1 MPPDVCCVVCYHHT
15 FFFKFNILTKIS
27 AASLLLKWKLLLLLL
42 LLHHRHRHHYWW
54 QLLQPAATGAL
65 KGRSESVTNKA
76 TDGDE
81 HIERWRQTM
90 ERESSRRSTFTT
102 WQFGGDARVEYKRI
116 RADLFHS
123 CRCWTDDTNQQQQ
136 QQLVFFYSNSRLP
149 HDHLVLLLIERQ
161 PENKGRKKGFF

>member
-1 MPPDVCCVVCYHHT
+1 MCVVLCAT
-15 FFFKFNILTKIS
+15 ITLFFFKFNIITKIS

-54 QLLQPAATGAL
+54 QLLQPAATGTL

-136 QQLVFFYSNSRLP
+136 QQQLVFFYSNSRLP